1 MPFRS
6 AIQTWLFLIALA
18 ILALIPTKLIQAA
31 QITIQRDTWGVPHV
45 FASNLA
51 DGAYAL
57 GYAQAEDRLEQIFA
71 NYRLAIGR
79 ASEVNGPASVEDDFK
94 QYIAGHVAVSQRRYP
109 ELPLEIR
116 QMCES
121 YQAGV
126 RAYLKDHPAKKP
138 ANALEMQ
145 PWMIAASMR

>member
-6 AIQTWLFLIALA
+6 AIQTRFFLIALA
-18 ILALIPTKLIQAA
+18 ILSVIPTKVIQAG

-71 NYRLAIGR
+71 NYLTDYDWTINSMNHQNIAKIGLY
-79 ASEVNGPASVEDDFK
+79 PKYTQDFSIQRQESMNPK
-94 QYIAGHVAVSQRRYP
+94 DKEKYIQ
-109 ELPLEIR
+109 EN
-116 QMCES
+116 
-121 YQAGV
+121 
-126 RAYLKDHPAKKP
+126 K
-138 ANALEMQ
+138 
-145 PWMIAASMR
+145 